1 MRAEDLLN
9 IPEQTW
15 KDIGNRLK
23 ANHVIKPYQH
33 LMSRVEEKQLDA
45 LFDITPAQPAK
56 ENKMIETP
64 KSGSSSSAPG
74 APVDGTISIDDFNK
88 VDLRIAKIVNAELIE
103 GADKPLKLTLDFGGT
118 TKTVFAGIK
127 SAYDPEQLKGRLT
140 VVVANLAPRKMKF
153 GVSDGMVLAAS
164 GDGPG
169 LYLLSPD
176 SGAQPGMKVK

>member
-1 MRAEDLLN
+1 MATTPPSPLPSL
-9 IPEQTW
+9 PEGAGKSTGASAQ
-15 KDIGNRLK
+15 
-23 ANHVIKPYQH
+23 
-33 LMSRVEEKQLDA
+33 
-45 LFDITPAQPAK
+45 IT
-56 ENKMIETP
+56 
-64 KSGSSSSAPG
+64 
-74 APVDGTISIDDFNK
+74 IDDFNK
-88 VDLRIAKIVNAELIE
+88 LDLRIAKIVNAEPIE
-103 GADKPLKLTLDFGGT
+103 GADKLLRLTLDVGGA

-176 SGAQPGMKVK
+176 SGALPGMKVK